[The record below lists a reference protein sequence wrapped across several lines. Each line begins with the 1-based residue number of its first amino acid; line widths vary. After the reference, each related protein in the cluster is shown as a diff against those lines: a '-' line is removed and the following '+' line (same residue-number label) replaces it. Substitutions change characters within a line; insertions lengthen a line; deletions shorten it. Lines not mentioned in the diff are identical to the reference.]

1 MCILG
6 NSHLIKELSGSKITG
21 HTIRVKFKL
30 KHPILVLLLKN
41 RDQRT
46 YEGK

>member
-21 HTIRVKFKL
+21 HTIKVKFKL
-30 KHPILVLLLKN
+30 KHPILVLLLN

-46 YEGK
+46 YGGK